1 MFFTPKGKALFQAPP
16 LPELT
21 SDTPDPPDLLEALVR
36 GNRERGITPD
46 GSSCGPKWSR
56 DSYIP
61 WAIEAA
67 ARDAIDPWEESTAA

>member
-1 MFFTPKGKALFQAPP
+1 MSFRIRSRPT
-16 LPELT
+16 LPELP
-21 SDTPDPPDLLEALVR
+21 SDPVEALAR
-36 GNRERGITPD
+36 GNREQGIEPD

-67 ARDAIDPWEESTAA
+67 ARDAIDPWEERSAA